1 MIDIVEILTHWYAG
15 RSQNELAASLGVDR
29 KTLRKYTAAARAA
42 GIEPGGPPMAEAD
55 WRALATGWFPGLVDT
70 RLRQVSW
77 PGIECHRD
85 YIAAQLKA
93 GVTVATIHQRLA
105 DEHGLDASVAACA
118 AGCGR
123 TCPRRPA
130 ARRSRCCATA
140 RRRGRRRRST
150 TAGWGCGWTRPR
162 VGGAR
167 CGRS

>member
-1 MIDIVEILTHWYAG
+1 MIDMVEILIHWYAG

-29 KTLRKYTAAARAA
+29 KTLRKYTAPAARRGSSRA
-42 GIEPGGPPMAEAD
+42 GRRWPRRTGGPWRPGGS
-55 WRALATGWFPGLVDT
+55 RGWSST

-105 DEHGLDASVAACA
+105 DEHRLDASVASV
-118 AGCGR
+118 
-123 TCPRRPA
+123 RRWVRANLPEE
-130 ARRSRCCATA
+130 ARRAQVTVLGDAHRPDS
-140 RRRGRRRRST
+140 RRRST
-150 TAGWGCGWTRPR
+150 TAGWGCGSIRR
-162 VGGAR
+162 RGGGGR